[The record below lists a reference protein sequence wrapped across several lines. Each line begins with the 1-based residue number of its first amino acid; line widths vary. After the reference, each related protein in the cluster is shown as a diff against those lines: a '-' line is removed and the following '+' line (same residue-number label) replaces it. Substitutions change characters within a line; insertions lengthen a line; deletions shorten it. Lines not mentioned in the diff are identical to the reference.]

1 MRRRGTRQMT
11 WLSRRRARRRLLMN
25 AATIAALT
33 AVAALGFSV
42 SHRQEAMAGEAQRA
56 HELAQAAQQVKFR
69 AADFNGWQ
77 TAYSLDIVR
86 EVPGAANDTSASR
99 AKFLDAAARFDSELR
114 TLESLSVSAEA
125 TRTVGDVRT
134 AFNEFM
140 SVDRKVVRLYR
151 TGEAVDR
158 GAASELVLGREIE
171 LYVQIAGGCDAT
183 ALLSASAVNASFERL
198 ESVGA
203 TTRRYIIVLTI
214 IAAALALV
222 SAILAEARQRAVAD
236 RAREAQRMAS
246 LGQLTGGIAHD
257 FNNVLAIIL
266 NYTDFVAEH
275 ASAET
280 RDDLAH
286 IRRAAERAAGLTAQ
300 LLCFIRHE
308 AVQPEIFD
316 VNTAIA
322 ETHAMLARTLGEH
335 IDLVVMPPVAPLK
348 ICADAGQIQQILV
361 NLAVNARDA
370 MPDGGTLVIA
380 ASPVVLE
387 ENQANVHPPV
397 KAGRYLQLL
406 VTDTGS
412 GMPPETVKR
421 IFEPFF
427 TTKPKGYGT
436 GLGLANVF
444 NIVTAAG
451 GAIDV
456 CSKLGIGTTFR
467 LYFPIPDTPY
477 GSGSTGPAASAA
489 PHGRGQ
495 RILVVEDEPAL
506 GSSIAR
512 ILTAGGYQ
520 VRSAVSAP
528 DALAVH
534 ADEGCDLLI
543 ADVVMPDMS
552 GPRLAEILHRTHP
565 QLPVLYVSGYIDGIL
580 GPNRLCTPET
590 DVIEKPFTAGQLLA
604 AVSKALAAAPRKDD
618 LAADQS
624 GPSEDQPYAPA

>member
-1 MRRRGTRQMT
+1 MT
-11 WLSRRRARRRLLMN
+11 WLSGRRAGRRSFIN
-25 AATIAALT
+25 TATVAVLI
-33 AVAALGFSV
+33 AVAVLGFSV
-42 SHRQEAMAGEAQRA
+42 THRQEAMAAEAQQA
-56 HELAQAAQQVKFR
+56 QQLAQAAQQVKFR

-77 TAYSLDIVR
+77 TAYALDVVR
-86 EVPGAANDTSASR
+86 AVPGAVNDTSASR
-99 AKFLDAAARFDSELR
+99 AKFLDAAAKFDSELR
-114 TLESLSVSAEA
+114 ALESLSASAEA
-125 TRTVGDVRT
+125 NRAIGAVRT
-134 AFNEFM
+134 AFSDFM
-140 SVDRKVVRLYR
+140 SVDRQVVRLYR

-158 GAASELVLGREIE
+158 RAASALVLGREIE
-171 LYVQIAGGCDAT
+171 LYVQIAGGCDT
-183 ALLSASAVNASFERL
+183 AAQLSASAVTVSFDRL
-198 ESVGA
+198 DSVGA
-203 TTRRYIIVLTI
+203 ATRRYIIVLTI
-214 IAAALALV
+214 VAAALALI
-222 SAILAEARQRAVAD
+222 SAILAQARQRAVAD
-236 RAREAQRMAS
+236 RARQAQRMAS

-266 NYTDFVAEH
+266 NYTDFVAER
-275 ASAET
+275 APAEA

-286 IRRAAERAAGLTAQ
+286 IRRAAERAAELTAQ

-308 AVQPEIFD
+308 TVRPQIFD
-316 VNTAIA
+316 ANVAIT
-322 ETHAMLARTLGEH
+322 ETHAMLARTLGDH
-335 IDLVVMPPVAPLK
+335 IELVVMPSPTPLK

-380 ASPVVLE
+380 ATSVVLE
-387 ENQANVHPPV
+387 ENQADVHPPV
-397 KAGRYLQLL
+397 KAGRYLQFL

-412 GMPPETVKR
+412 GMSPETVER

-436 GLGLANVF
+436 GLGLANVV

-467 LYFPIPDTPY
+467 LYFPIADTPY
-477 GSGSTGPAASAA
+477 ASGSTGSAASAA
-489 PHGRGQ
+489 PHGQGQ

-520 VRSAVSAP
+520 VRSAVSGP
-528 DALAVH
+528 DALAVY

-590 DVIEKPFTAGQLLA
+590 DVIEKPFTAGRLLT
-604 AVSKALAAAPRKDD
+604 AVSKTLAAAPRKDG

>member
-1 MRRRGTRQMT
+1 
-11 WLSRRRARRRLLMN
+11 
-25 AATIAALT
+25 
-33 AVAALGFSV
+33 
-42 SHRQEAMAGEAQRA
+42 
-56 HELAQAAQQVKFR
+56 
-69 AADFNGWQ
+69 
-77 TAYSLDIVR
+77 
-86 EVPGAANDTSASR
+86 
-99 AKFLDAAARFDSELR
+99 
-114 TLESLSVSAEA
+114 
-125 TRTVGDVRT
+125 
-134 AFNEFM
+134 
-140 SVDRKVVRLYR
+140 
-151 TGEAVDR
+151 
-158 GAASELVLGREIE
+158 
-171 LYVQIAGGCDAT
+171 
-183 ALLSASAVNASFERL
+183 
-198 ESVGA
+198 
-203 TTRRYIIVLTI
+203 
-214 IAAALALV
+214 
-222 SAILAEARQRAVAD
+222 
-236 RAREAQRMAS
+236 
-246 LGQLTGGIAHD
+246 
-257 FNNVLAIIL
+257 
-266 NYTDFVAEH
+266 VAEH
-275 ASAET
+275 ASAEA

-308 AVQPEIFD
+308 AVRPQIFD
-316 VNTAIA
+316 VSVAIA

-335 IDLVVMPPVAPLK
+335 IELVVIPPLTPLR
-348 ICADAGQIQQILV
+348 ICADSGQIQQILV

-380 ASPVVLE
+380 ATPVVLE

-467 LYFPIPDTPY
+467 LYFPIADTPHE
-477 GSGSTGPAASAA
+477 SGFTDPVASAA
-489 PHGRGQ
+489 PHGQGQGQ

-506 GSSIAR
+506 GASIAR
-512 ILTAGGYQ
+512 ILTAGGYH
-520 VRSAVSAP
+520 VRSAVSGP

-543 ADVVMPDMS
+543 ADVVIPDMS
-552 GPRLAEILHRTHP
+552 GPRLAEILRRTHP

-590 DVIEKPFTAGQLLA
+590 DVVEKPFTAGQLLA

-618 LAADQS
+618 LAVDRS